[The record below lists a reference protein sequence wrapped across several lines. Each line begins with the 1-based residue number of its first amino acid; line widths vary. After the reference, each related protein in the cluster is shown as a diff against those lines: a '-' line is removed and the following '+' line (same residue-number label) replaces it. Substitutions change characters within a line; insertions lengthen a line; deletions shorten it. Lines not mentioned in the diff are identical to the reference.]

1 MKTTDA
7 VAPALAVSD
16 TLWEVIDE
24 KVVKIKSRNNI
35 WRAQTPQGFHFNKI
49 LEAHNASS
57 SDATD
62 DVEVAIAAGIQVKVI
77 SGSEKNIKI
86 TTAEDFKRVMIV

>member
-1 MKTTDA
+1 MCIRD
-7 VAPALAVSD
+7 S
-16 TLWEVIDE
+16 
-24 KVVKIKSRNNI
+24 
-35 WRAQTPQGFHFNKI
+35 FNKI

-57 SDATD
+57 TDATD

-86 TTAEDFKRVMIV
+86 TIPEDFERVMIV